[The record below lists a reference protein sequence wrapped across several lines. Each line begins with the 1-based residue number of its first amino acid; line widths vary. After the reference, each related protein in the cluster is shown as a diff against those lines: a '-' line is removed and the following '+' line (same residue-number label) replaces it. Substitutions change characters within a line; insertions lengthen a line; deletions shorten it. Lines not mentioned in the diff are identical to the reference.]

1 MAERKAKIVC
11 TLGPASIDPSVLFS
25 LVQSGMDVARL
36 NFSHGDHD
44 GHKKAIE
51 LIREAS
57 KISNKPVAVL
67 QDLQGTKIRA
77 GRVKGGSVLLEKGDS
92 VMVLPGDGYCDRTK
106 IYITYEEIVKS
117 ARKGDTISLDD
128 GLIQLEVESA
138 ETDSLRTVVKE
149 SGVLKDKKGVNL
161 PFKINADSFTVKD
174 EADLEFGLAMGVD
187 YVALSYVQTTD
198 DIERVKKWLQKR
210 NARIPIV
217 AKIEKAEALEIIE
230 DLLDIAD
237 GIMIARG
244 DLGVELPPEEIPV
257 IQKRLIEL
265 SNRKGKVV
273 ITATQMLES
282 MTEHVRPT
290 RAEATDVAN
299 AVIDGTDALMLS
311 AETASG
317 KHPAEAV
324 SMMNKIIT
332 YTEKNSPAQSSL
344 FAFTD
349 SPSVSSAQIGK
360 TTSATENYL
369 FSEAVA
375 GAACKAAQDI
385 QAKFIIACTDSGF
398 TAGLVSKFRPKAPIL
413 AFTPEPA
420 SLRKM
425 SLYWGV
431 EPRLMKPPTGTDEM
445 IREVERSLL
454 EEGLVKRG
462 DRIVITASAPLLGSG
477 KTNLLKLHRIGE
489 DYESEGSREET
500 DLVFHGLNTN

>member
-11 TLGPASIDPSVLFS
+11 TLGPASADPSVIFS
-25 LVQSGMDVARL
+25 LIQSGMDVARL
-36 NFSHGDHD
+36 NFSHGDHE
-44 GHKKAIE
+44 GHKRAIE

-57 KISNKPVAVL
+57 RKYNKPVAIL
-67 QDLQGTKIRA
+67 QDLQGTKIRT
-77 GRVKGGSVLLEKGDS
+77 GRVKEGSVLLEKGDRVL
-92 VMVLPGDGYCDRTK
+92 VMPGDGLCDRTR
-106 IYITYEEIVKS
+106 IYITYKEIVKS

-138 ETDSLRTVVKE
+138 EMDSLRTVVKE
-149 SGVLKDKKGVNL
+149 SGILKDKKGVNL

-187 YVALSYVQTTD
+187 FVALSYVQTTD
-198 DIERVKKWLQKR
+198 DVERVKKWFKNR
-210 NARIPIV
+210 NASIPII

-230 DLLDIAD
+230 DLLDIVD

-324 SMMNKIIT
+324 SMMSKIIK

-344 FAFTD
+344 FTLTD
-349 SPSVSSAQIGK
+349 APSIHSAQLRK
-360 TTSATENYL
+360 AASATENYL

-375 GAACKAAQDI
+375 GAACKAAEDI

-420 SLRKM
+420 TLKRM

-431 EPRLMKPPTGTDEM
+431 EPRLMRPPTGTDEM

-462 DRIVITASAPLLGSG
+462 DRVVITASAPLLGSG
-477 KTNLLKLHRIGE
+477 RTNLLKLHRIGE
-489 DYESEGSREET
+489 DYDFGRLQEEKN
-500 DLVFHGLNTN
+500 LVCNGLNTN